1 MHPWLERIKA
11 VITSN
16 KRLTIVRKQEELDRL
31 LLKLQAKGNRLNRE
45 LQRLEDQVRPH
56 KEANHP

>member
-16 KRLTIVRKQEELDRL
+16 KRLTIAEKQEELDRL
-31 LLKLQAKGNRLNRE
+31 LVKLAAKGTRLNRE
-45 LQRLEDQVRPH
+45 LKRLEDQVRPH
-56 KEANHP
+56 KEANLS